1 MLTYYTTLHGR
12 LITTWHCDRCDKQYV
27 REGDERLRLN
37 ETLESTVTMRYTYR
51 DKAGVDH
58 HITDVIEL
66 CEECT
71 DYINSKLVI

>member
-37 ETLESTVTMRYTYR
+37 DTLEATMSVRYTYR
-51 DKAGVDH
+51 DKEGVDH
-58 HITDVIEL
+58 HVTDSIEL

-71 DYINSKLVI
+71 DYINRRLVI